1 MKNRILAVTLIFAM
15 MVCLVLSGCTE
26 ASEAT
31 INLSGERTHPEFET
45 EYYTDYSD
53 KYTDFSAR
61 LFKECC
67 KDGKNT
73 LVSPLSV
80 TLALAMLTEGA
91 EGKTLEETEAMFDM
105 KLSELRNFSY
115 YYISSKSDDS
125 RLKIADSL
133 WVNSKDGF
141 SVNEEFLEANSDYH
155 QADVF
160 KSLFSNKT
168 LEEINAWANE
178 KTDGMIPKAMDKL
191 EEDSVMCLVNALL
204 FDASWARP
212 YDKHSVR
219 EGEFI
224 ASDGTVQKA
233 EFMHSTEGVFLAD
246 KNATGFLKYYED
258 FDYGFAALLPNEG
271 VSVEEYVSTLS
282 GKGIN
287 ALLSDYEETTV
298 ITSMP
303 KFESGFGASLN
314 EALIN
319 LGMESAFDAVDAD
332 YSRLGTLEDGNIYL
346 GEVSHKTK
354 IFVAEKGTKAGA
366 VTVETVRATGAIADP
381 KQVHLDRPFVYML
394 VDMESKL
401 PMFIGVLNSLEG

>member
-1 MKNRILAVTLIFAM
+1 
-15 MVCLVLSGCTE
+15 
-26 ASEAT
+26 
-31 INLSGERTHPEFET
+31 
-45 EYYTDYSD
+45 
-53 KYTDFSAR
+53 
-61 LFKECC
+61 
-67 KDGKNT
+67 
-73 LVSPLSV
+73 
-80 TLALAMLTEGA
+80 
-91 EGKTLEETEAMFDM
+91 
-105 KLSELRNFSY
+105 
-115 YYISSKSDDS
+115 
-125 RLKIADSL
+125 
-133 WVNSKDGF
+133 
-141 SVNEEFLEANSDYH
+141 
-155 QADVF
+155 
-160 KSLFSNKT
+160 
-168 LEEINAWANE
+168 
-178 KTDGMIPKAMDKL
+178 
-191 EEDSVMCLVNALL
+191 
-204 FDASWARP
+204 
-212 YDKHSVR
+212 
-219 EGEFI
+219 
-224 ASDGTVQKA
+224 
-233 EFMHSTEGVFLAD
+233 MHSTEGVFLAD